1 MQSAQHPPVVSF
13 DFSTGGRQKDR
24 YRGGGGRGGYE
35 RSYEPRGYERGG
47 GYGYERGYERGGYG
61 G

>member
-1 MQSAQHPPVVSF
+1 VSF